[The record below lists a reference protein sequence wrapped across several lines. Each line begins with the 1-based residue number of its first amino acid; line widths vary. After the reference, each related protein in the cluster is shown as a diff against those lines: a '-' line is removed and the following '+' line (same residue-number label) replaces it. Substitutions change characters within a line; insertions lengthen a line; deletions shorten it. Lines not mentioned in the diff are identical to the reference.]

1 MKSAEYERADHQPH
15 RGPVNRPLPSHE
27 ELKRACGKTAAVV
40 LATDF
45 GTTPLT
51 VQFENDA
58 REPVTCG
65 KADEG
70 KAGIPRPLQ
79 SFEGKAAT
87 SIAVEATL
95 TCGFASVTVVAGG
108 NDSERA
114 TLERTVRAEVRCVDN
129 AVRFAPFDAD
139 KAYRET
145 IRAHGFALY
154 DIPKDVLDYATHA
167 LDTAP
172 EADSALFLSCDQV
185 RITPAHLYEVCET
198 ARREPAL
205 DVGASWIQWYR
216 SPPLFVSRAFLEGL
230 DTSGLCD
237 LRAGGSD
244 RPLPRVALKNV
255 VFGEETLTRRRR
267 ARRNRA
273 GRRIPYGHLAR
284 AAFPRR
290 AWWELVWRASLRTP
304 PARTLTRL
312 PWPSKCA
319 ECCIGE

>member
-87 SIAVEATL
+87 SIAVEAAL
-95 TCGFASVTVVAGG
+95 TCGFASVMVVAGG

-185 RITPAHLYEVCET
+185 RIPLLICMKYAKRPTGSPHSTSLPRGFNGT
-198 ARREPAL
+198 GARRFSCRA
-205 DVGASWIQWYR
+205 R
-216 SPPLFVSRAFLEGL
+216 S
-230 DTSGLCD
+230 
-237 LRAGGSD
+237 LRG
-244 RPLPRVALKNV
+244 
-255 VFGEETLTRRRR
+255 LTRP
-267 ARRNRA
+267 ACATFAPA
-273 GRRIPYGHLAR
+273 GRTAPC
-284 AAFPRR
+284 
-290 AWWELVWRASLRTP
+290 RASL
-304 PARTLTRL
+304 
-312 PWPSKCA
+312 
-319 ECCIGE
+319 